1 MSKKKASRV
10 EVIDLALYA
19 TRLLSPEYYNDFQ
32 EAIYAKVDAKIKFM
46 TVCEKANIPGDK
58 AEQLYAG
65 ITNGFAEEKIIWI

>member
-1 MSKKKASRV
+1 LSKKKGNRA

-19 TRLLSPEYYNDFQ
+19 TRLLSPEYFNDFQ

-46 TVCEKANIPGDK
+46 TVCEKAQIPVDK

-65 ITNGFAEEKIIWI
+65 ITNGFAEEKMWWI